1 MWPPWKCP
9 WCEKAIL
16 RLNVR
21 IAKGRRAWYFSRT
34 VFICPQCE
42 RAVRHSKK
50 REAWLLLILPLLI
63 AMIFET
69 STGYATR
76 IPLLAY
82 VVLALIAVGGVVL
95 FRTTA
100 RLEKDDAI

>member
-1 MWPPWKCP
+1 MP
-9 WCEKAIL
+9 

-21 IAKGRRAWYFSRT
+21 IAKGQRAWYFSRT
-34 VFICPQCE
+34 VLVCPHCE

-50 REAWLLLILPLLI
+50 REAWLLLMLPILV
-63 AMIFET
+63 ATIFET

-76 IPLLAY
+76 ISLAAY
-82 VVLALIAVGGVVL
+82 LVLALIALGGVVL
-95 FRTTA
+95 FRATA